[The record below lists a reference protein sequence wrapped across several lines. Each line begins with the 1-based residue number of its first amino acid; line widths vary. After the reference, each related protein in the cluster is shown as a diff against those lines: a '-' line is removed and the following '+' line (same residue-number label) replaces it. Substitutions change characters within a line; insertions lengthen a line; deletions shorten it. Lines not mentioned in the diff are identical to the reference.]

1 MREAEPPVQNVHLDI
16 LNKTIGCVIWAHHS
30 GRPVCTSQGGA
41 ARSVSRGFSG
51 HSAEDPM
58 PFPAIEEIEE
68 MSSEKRPLG
77 ETLRAGM
84 NMNNL

>member
-1 MREAEPPVQNVHLDI
+1 
-16 LNKTIGCVIWAHHS
+16 
-30 GRPVCTSQGGA
+30 
-41 ARSVSRGFSG
+41 
-51 HSAEDPM
+51 M